1 MITSPLILVID
12 QGTTSTR
19 SLVFDNSFSIVASA
33 QEEFQQHFPSSGWV
47 EHLPADLWESTVSTT
62 RSAIEQ
68 IDEKASDIVGIG
80 ITNQRETVVIW
91 DLETGQPIH
100 NAIVWQDRRTADY
113 CESLRKDGL
122 EDLVTSKTGLLLD
135 PYFSATKVKWILDNV
150 EGAKQKAKNGKLAF
164 GTVDSWIIWNMTE
177 GANHVTDV
185 TNASRTML
193 FNIHEGCWD
202 QELLDLFGIPLAM
215 LPEVKDCATEFGIT
229 RKNLFGDI
237 SLPISGVAGDQQ
249 AATLGQACFQPG
261 MFKSTYGTGCFAL
274 LNTGN
279 SPVKSSN
286 RLLTTIAYQLNGAP
300 TYALEG
306 SIFVAGAAVQWL
318 RDGLGIIT
326 DAASTE
332 SLAKDA
338 DNEQNVYLVPA
349 FTGMG
354 APWWDANARGAIFGL
369 TRGTGPKELALA
381 TLESVCYQTLDLLN
395 AMHSDWKPPQE
406 TILRVDG
413 GMVANNWVMQRLADI
428 LNAPVDR
435 PVILET
441 TALGAAWLTGHQH
454 NVWPDMEGFANSWRL
469 DQKFSPKMPTVIRE
483 KKISGWQQA
492 VQRTLTS

>member
-1 MITSPLILVID
+1 MTTSPLILVID

-47 EHLPADLWESTVSTT
+47 EHLPADLWETTVSTT

-91 DLETGQPIH
+91 DQETGKPIH

-113 CESLRKDGL
+113 CETLRKDGL

-150 EGAKQKAKNGKLAF
+150 EGAKQKAENGQLAF
-164 GTVDSWIIWNMTE
+164 GTVDSWLIWNMTE
-177 GANHVTDV
+177 GTHHVTDV

-193 FNIHEGCWD
+193 YNIHEGRWD

-215 LPEVKDCATEFGIT
+215 LPEVKDCATRFGET
-229 RKNLFGDI
+229 GKNLFGDI

-286 RLLTTIAYQLNGAP
+286 RLLTTIAYQLNGTP

-338 DNEQNVYLVPA
+338 DSEQDVYLVPA

-435 PVILET
+435 PIILET
-441 TALGAAWLTGHQH
+441 TALGAAWLAGHQH
-454 NVWPDMEGFANSWRL
+454 EVWPDIDGFAKSWRL
-469 DQKFSPKMPTVIRE
+469 DQKFSPRMPTEIRE
-483 KKISGWQQA
+483 KKITGWQQA
-492 VQRTLTS
+492 VQRTLTQ

>member
-1 MITSPLILVID
+1 MSTNPLILVID

-19 SLVFDNSFSIVASA
+19 ALVFDDTFSIVASA
-33 QEEFQQHFPSSGWV
+33 QEEFQQHFPASGWV
-47 EHLPADLWESTVSTT
+47 EHDPNDLWETSVRTS

-68 IDEKASDIVGIG
+68 IGENSSDFVSIG
-80 ITNQRETVVIW
+80 ITNQRETVVVW
-91 DLETGQPIH
+91 DRETSEPIH

-113 CESLRKDGL
+113 CESLRDRKL
-122 EDLVTSKTGLLLD
+122 EEIVTSKTGLLLD
-135 PYFSATKVKWILDNV
+135 PYFSSTKVKWILENV
-150 EGAKQKAKNGKLAF
+150 DGALQKAKNGRLAF
-164 GTVDSWIIWNMTE
+164 GTVDSWLIWKMTE
-177 GANHVTDV
+177 GKQHVTDV
-185 TNASRTML
+185 TNASRTMMY
-193 FNIHEGCWD
+193 NIHEGRWD

-215 LPEVKDCATEFGIT
+215 LPEVKDCATDFAVTNRDIFNGIT
-229 RKNLFGDI
+229 
-237 SLPISGVAGDQQ
+237 LPISGVAGDQQ

-274 LNTGN
+274 LNTGGT
-279 SPVKSSN
+279 PVKSTN
-286 RLLTTIAYQLNGAP
+286 RLLTTIAYQLNGKP

-318 RDGLGIIT
+318 RDGLGIIK

-332 SLAKDA
+332 SLVKEA
-338 DNEQNVYLVPA
+338 DPEQEVYLVPA

-369 TRGTGPKELALA
+369 TRATGPNELAQA
-381 TLESVCYQTLDLLN
+381 TLDSVCFQTLDLLN
-395 AMHSDWKPPQE
+395 AMHKDWKPPKE

-441 TALGAAWLTGHQH
+441 TALGAAWLAGYHH
-454 NVWPDMEGFANSWRL
+454 SVWPDMEGFASEWRV
-469 DQKFSPKMPTVIRE
+469 DQKFSPQMPTELRD
-483 KKISGWQQA
+483 KKILGWQKA
-492 VQRTLTS
+492 VQRTLSL